1 VKRIAIIVGAAA
13 LGAVLCA
20 GPARAQAPQQTK
32 VATINMLV
40 VMKGYK
46 KFDIFRVEME
56 KLAQPY
62 KDENKKLQDMFKGWK
77 SVAEDP
83 KKSDKEREDAQ
94 KYLVQLKRQIED
106 NSANASKLLGAREDE
121 KVVQIYHEIQD
132 AVKRYALS
140 NGIHVVL
147 QYTEM
152 TSEPEIYTAAN
163 IKRKLQSAQVGAC
176 TPMYVADGVDIS
188 QAVVSMLNTPF
199 TAAAPAAPAAGPGG
213 Q

>member
-20 GPARAQAPQQTK
+20 GPVRAQAPQQTR
-32 VATINMLV
+32 VATVNMLV

-46 KFDIFRVEME
+46 KFDIFRQEME
-56 KLAQPY
+56 TLAKPY
-62 KDENKKLQDMFKGWK
+62 KDEAKKLGDMYKGWK
-77 SVAEDP
+77 AVAEDP
-83 KKSDKEREDAQ
+83 KKTEKERTDAQ
-94 KYLVQLKRQIED
+94 EYLVRLKRQMED
-106 NSANASKLLGAREDE
+106 NSAQASKILGAREDE
-121 KVVQIYHEIQD
+121 KVVQIYREIQD

-140 NGIHVVL
+140 NGIHVVM

-176 TPMYVADGVDIS
+176 TPMYIADGVDIS

-199 TAAAPAAPAAGPGG
+199 TAAAPAAPAAGPSG